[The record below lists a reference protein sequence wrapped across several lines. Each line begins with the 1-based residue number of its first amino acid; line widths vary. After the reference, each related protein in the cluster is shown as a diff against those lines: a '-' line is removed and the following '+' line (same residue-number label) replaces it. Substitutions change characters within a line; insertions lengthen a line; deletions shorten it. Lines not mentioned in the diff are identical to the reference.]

1 MTVCVSTSRLRF
13 LWIIFS
19 NASSPSDD
27 GISESTGAGP
37 ICTGFPLADGPICT
51 GFPLADGISKVS
63 ESDGAEAGSGAE
75 AGVAGIAAD
84 IDVATHARKLT

>member
-27 GISESTGAGP
+27 GISESTGA
-37 ICTGFPLADGPICT
+37 GPICT